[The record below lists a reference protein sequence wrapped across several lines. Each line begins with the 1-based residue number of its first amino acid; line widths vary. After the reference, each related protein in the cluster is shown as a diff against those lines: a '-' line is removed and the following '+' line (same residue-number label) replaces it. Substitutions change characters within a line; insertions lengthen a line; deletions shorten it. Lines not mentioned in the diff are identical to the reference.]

1 MLRTD
6 QHDPATIFGGLLDAA
21 RTFTGTRDQRMRSAA
36 DALWEALHP
45 VGVSWIGFY
54 EIAPENN
61 THGAEPGNAMILGPH
76 RDKPACSPIGLHGA
90 CGRSWRQRR
99 ALVVTD
105 VANLGE
111 GYVACD
117 PRDRAELVL
126 PCLDNDG
133 SCWGVLDADSYEPG
147 CFDLEDAHRLGGVL
161 VAAGLTHDVAREPL
175 LI

>member
-1 MLRTD
+1 MLSTD
-6 QHDPATIFGGLLDAA
+6 QSEPAAIFDGLVDAA
-21 RTFTGTRDQRMRSAA
+21 RAFSGDRAHRMRSAA

-45 VGVSWIGFY
+45 LGVSWIGFY

-90 CGRSWRQRR
+90 CGRSWRQCR
-99 ALVVTD
+99 AMVVTD

-111 GYVACD
+111 DYVACD

-126 PCLDNDG
+126 PCLDADG
-133 SCWGVLDADSYEPG
+133 SCWGVLDADSYEPR
-147 CFDLEDAHRLGGVL
+147 CFDLEDARHLGRFL
-161 VAAGLTHDVAREPL
+161 VAAGLTHEVDRDPL